1 MERFTREGAH
11 GHGRVRTGMGP
22 LVLVAAL
29 ACAALG
35 GCAAGGNVRHAMDTT
50 LQKVGL
56 QQQPPPQTRQVRLR
70 LHAGENL
77 NAGTGTRPL
86 SLVVRVYQLRDRTR
100 FEQAPFE
107 VFVDEQREIDMLG
120 GDVLAVTEFLLA
132 PGQRHEVLE
141 QLPAEGRHLGVV
153 ALFRQPAPVRW
164 RLTFD
169 PAAAT
174 KEGVTIGLHAC
185 AMTTPSV
192 AALQTALAGEAHS
205 LSGSRCS
212 STPG

>member
-1 MERFTREGAH
+1 MERFTTEGAH
-11 GHGRVRTGMGP
+11 GRGRTRVGGWLSVLLVCVGLAGCGAGTGI
-22 LVLVAAL
+22 
-29 ACAALG
+29 
-35 GCAAGGNVRHAMDTT
+35 RQAMDTT

-56 QQQPPPQTRQVRLR
+56 QDPVPQPRQIHLR
-70 LHAGENL
+70 LHAGDNL

-107 VFVDEQREIDMLG
+107 VFVDEQREIDVLG

-132 PGQRHEVLE
+132 PGQRHDVLE
-141 QLPAEGRHLGVV
+141 QLPADGRHLGVV

-169 PAAAT
+169 PVAAARG
-174 KEGVTIGLHAC
+174 GVTVGLHAC

-192 AALQTALAGEAHS
+192 AALQTALSGEAHS

-212 STPG
+212 SNSG

>member
-1 MERFTREGAH
+1 MERLTTEGVH
-11 GHGRVRTGMGP
+11 GHGRARAGTRSLM
-22 LVLVAAL
+22 LLATL
-29 ACAALG
+29 ACAGLA
-35 GCAAGGNVRHAMDTT
+35 GCGAGNNVRIAFDTT

-56 QQQPPPQTRQVRLR
+56 RQPEPEARQVHVR

-107 VFVDEQREIDMLG
+107 VFVDEQREIDVLG

-141 QLPAEGRHLGVV
+141 QLPAQGRHLGVV
-153 ALFRQPAPVRW
+153 ALFRQPAAVRW

-169 PAAAT
+169 PAAGA
-174 KEGVTIGLHAC
+174 KDGITIGLHAC
-185 AMTTPSV
+185 AMTTSSLG
-192 AALQTALAGEAHS
+192 ALQTALAGEAHS

>member
-1 MERFTREGAH
+1 MERFTMEGASAR
-11 GHGRVRTGMGP
+11 GRAGAMLRP
-22 LVLVAAL
+22 AL
-29 ACAALG
+29 LAVSAGLLLG
-35 GCAAGGNVRHAMDTT
+35 ACAAGGGVRQAMDST
-50 LQKVGL
+50 LQRVGL
-56 QQQPPPQTRQVRLR
+56 QTQAPRPLQVPLH
-70 LHAGENL
+70 LHAGDNL
-77 NAGTGTRPL
+77 NAGTGARPL

-141 QLPAEGRHLGVV
+141 QLPVEGRHLGVV

-164 RLTFD
+164 RLVFD
-169 PAAAT
+169 PAAAGPAGIT
-174 KEGVTIGLHAC
+174 VGLHAC
-185 AMTTPSV
+185 AMTTPSA
-192 AALQTALAGEAHS
+192 AALQTPLAGAAHS

-212 STPG
+212 RPPG

>member
-1 MERFTREGAH
+1 MERFTREGAAAR
-11 GHGRVRTGMGP
+11 GRPAVGMLRRG
-22 LVLVAAL
+22 LLGAL
-29 ACAALG
+29 ACAMLAA
-35 GCAAGGNVRHAMDTT
+35 CAGSGVRQAVDST
-50 LQKVGL
+50 LQRVGL
-56 QQQPPPQTRQVRLR
+56 QAQEPQPSQVRLR
-70 LHAGENL
+70 LHAGDNL
-77 NAGTGTRPL
+77 NAGTDARAL

-164 RLTFD
+164 RLVFD
-169 PAAAT
+169 PAAAEAGGIT
-174 KEGVTIGLHAC
+174 VGLHAC

-192 AALQTALAGEAHS
+192 TALQTALAGEAHS

-212 STPG
+212 SPAG

>member
-1 MERFTREGAH
+1 MEQHTRDGVAP
-11 GHGRVRTGMGP
+11 GGRTGVGTMRRG
-22 LVLVAAL
+22 LLLAL
-29 ACAALG
+29 ACAGLCACATG
-35 GCAAGGNVRHAMDTT
+35 GGGVRQAMDTA

-56 QQQPPPQTRQVRLR
+56 QDAAPQPRQVQLR
-70 LHAGENL
+70 LHAGDNL
-77 NAGTGTRPL
+77 NAGTGPQPL

-100 FEQAPFE
+100 FEQAAFE
-107 VFVDEQREIDMLG
+107 VFVDEQRERDVLG

-169 PAAAT
+169 PAAAAPAGIT
-174 KEGVTIGLHAC
+174 VGLHAC
-185 AMTTPSV
+185 AMTTPSA
-192 AALQTALAGEAHS
+192 AALQTPLAGEAHS
-205 LSGSRCS
+205 LAGSRCS
-212 STPG
+212 GNPG